1 MELYNVTCNN
11 DGSFTE
17 PAIWP
22 VCLPSNVFRNYKDV
36 KADLLDV
43 GTDVNYFINVKAQ
56 LGLYK

>member
-1 MELYNVTCNN
+1 MTCNN